1 MQITGNNN
9 MVVNGQGNAVNNSI
23 KQDENIVTIN
33 GITLIVKE
41 NGKVYISGDVSQIYL
56 NGKEIR

>member
-56 NGKEIR
+56 NGKELK